1 MILQTKRLLLRP
13 WRLTD
18 AESLYEYAGDPE
30 VGPAAGW
37 PPHKSIEESR
47 SVIESVLSGAE
58 CYAVCEKGT
67 DRAVGAIEL
76 ILKGNTD
83 ITDRDDECELG
94 YWLGKPF
101 WGRGYIPEAATELI
115 RRGFEE
121 LGMTTVW
128 CCYYDG
134 NFKSKRV
141 QEKLGFVHHHTGFGV
156 PVPLL
161 GEARTVHANYI
172 TRTMWE
178 KHNEKQI
185 TGVTANERQ

>member
-47 SVIESVLSGAE
+47 SVIGSVLSGAE

-83 ITDRDDECELG
+83 GWESRSGAEVIF
-94 YWLGKPF
+94 P
-101 WGRGYIPEAATELI
+101 
-115 RRGFEE
+115 RRRR
-121 LGMTTVW
+121 
-128 CCYYDG
+128 
-134 NFKSKRV
+134 S
-141 QEKLGFVHHHTGFGV
+141 
-156 PVPLL
+156 
-161 GEARTVHANYI
+161 
-172 TRTMWE
+172 
-178 KHNEKQI
+178 
-185 TGVTANERQ
+185 